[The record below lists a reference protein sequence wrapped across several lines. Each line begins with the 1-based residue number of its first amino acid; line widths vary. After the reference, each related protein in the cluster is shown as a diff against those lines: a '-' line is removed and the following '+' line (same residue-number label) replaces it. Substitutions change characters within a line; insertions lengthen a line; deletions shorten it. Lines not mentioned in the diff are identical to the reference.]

1 MTVHKVSIIPRGV
14 GALGYTISGPTN
26 TGFDVRPELEN
37 EITVLLG
44 GRAAETLVFE
54 EVSTGDDDDLAKVT
68 DIARSVGVRYG
79 IDTELHNVP
88 SRRAPI
94 VLSITELPTS
104 RCASTARRR
113 SARSTG
119 PFEDWWTRRDS
130 ARERS
135 STETAISSTR
145 ARTLLLERETLDE
158 EELKALATRIWSAS
172 LPAQSALRRRLQ
184 LLRRSCQRARG
195 EQCPGRRLHV
205 RLPHQRLANQKA
217 THAHPSH
224 SL

>member
-1 MTVHKVSIIPRGV
+1 M
-14 GALGYTISGPTN
+14 
-26 TGFDVRPELEN
+26 
-37 EITVLLG
+37 LLG

-130 ARERS
+130 AREKILDGNRNLLNES
-135 STETAISSTR
+135 ADTVAGARDARRGRAEGVSDAHLVGLAAGAVGPPTPLTAIT
-145 ARTLLLERETLDE
+145 A
-158 EELKALATRIWSAS
+158 I
-172 LPAQSALRRRLQ
+172 LPAR
-184 LLRRSCQRARG
+184 
-195 EQCPGRRLHV
+195 
-205 RLPHQRLANQKA
+205 
-217 THAHPSH
+217 
-224 SL
+224 